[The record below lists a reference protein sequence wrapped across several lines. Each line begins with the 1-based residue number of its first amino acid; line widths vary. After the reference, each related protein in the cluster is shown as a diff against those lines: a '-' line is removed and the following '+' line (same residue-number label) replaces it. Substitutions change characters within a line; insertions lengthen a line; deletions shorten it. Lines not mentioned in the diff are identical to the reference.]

1 MDHIQLRRKHMAIGP
16 LELIMIGCPGK
27 RFASEVLPELSA
39 IQEQGL
45 IEVVD
50 LLFIRKAA
58 NDTITALEVSDLD
71 DEELTAFD
79 PIKGHLTGA
88 ITHEDIVKLGS
99 TLPPDTSA
107 TIVLLEHH
115 WLGRLEQAVARAEG
129 TVYIGGMVPPTALEQ
144 LELEQAAARQGQQNG

>member
-1 MDHIQLRRKHMAIGP
+1 MAIGP
-16 LELIMIGCPGK
+16 LELIVIGCPGK
-27 RFASEVLPELSA
+27 RFASAVLPELSA

-50 LLFIRKAA
+50 LLFVRKGADDSLA
-58 NDTITALEVSDLD
+58 VLEVSDLD
-71 DEELTAFD
+71 EEELAAFD
-79 PIKGHLTGA
+79 PVKGHLTGA
-88 ITHEDIVKLGS
+88 ITQEDIIKLGS
-99 TLPPDTSA
+99 TIPPDTSA

-144 LELEQAAARQGQQNG
+144 LEQEHAAAHSPGQ

>member
-1 MDHIQLRRKHMAIGP
+1 MAIGP
-16 LELIMIGCPGK
+16 LELIVIGCSGK
-27 RFASEVLPELSA
+27 RFSSEVLPELSA

-58 NDTITALEVSDLD
+58 DDTIAVLEVHDLD
-71 DEELTAFD
+71 DEELAAFD

-99 TLPPDTSA
+99 TIPADTSA
-107 TIVLLEHH
+107 TIVLLEHL
-115 WLGRLEQAVARAEG
+115 WLGRLEQAVARADG
-129 TVYIGGMVPPTALEQ
+129 TIYIGGMVPPTALEQ
-144 LELEQAAARQGQQNG
+144 LELELATAQSQGQQQHND

>member
-1 MDHIQLRRKHMAIGP
+1 MAIGP
-16 LELIMIGCPGK
+16 LELIVIGCPGK
-27 RFASEVLPELSA
+27 RFSSEVLPELSA
-39 IQEQGL
+39 IQQQGL

-58 NDTITALEVSDLD
+58 DDTITVLEVHDLD
-71 DEELTAFD
+71 EEELAAFD

-88 ITHEDIVKLGS
+88 IAQEDIIELGNS
-99 TLPPDTSA
+99 IPPDTSA

-129 TVYIGGMVPPTALEQ
+129 TVYIGGMLPPTPLEQ
-144 LELEQAAARQGQQNG
+144 LELKLSAAHAPVEDQ

>member
-1 MDHIQLRRKHMAIGP
+1 MAIGP
-16 LELIMIGCPGK
+16 LELIVIGCPGK
-27 RFASEVLPELSA
+27 RFSSEVLPELSA

-58 NDTITALEVSDLD
+58 DDTIAVLEVHDLD
-71 DEELTAFD
+71 DEELAAFD
-79 PIKGHLTGA
+79 PIKGHLTGV
-88 ITHEDIVKLGS
+88 ITQEDIVKLGS
-99 TLPPDTSA
+99 AVPPDTSA

-115 WLGRLEQAVARAEG
+115 WLGRLEQAVARADG

-144 LELEQAAARQGQQNG
+144 LELEQAAAQSQGQQQHNG